1 MLGLDVSQLNHL
13 PPDLATKLH
22 GLAKGAFTADQ
33 DEVIIGTVDLLEM
46 PVVSTTVLVKVTW
59 VMSPSAFYITFP
71 HGTRDISSLQQLD
84 INKRHPTMFSNMMDS
99 MQLFYQ
105 GNCRKLFMDSL
116 PAPGSLLVTRS

>member
-84 INKRHPTMFSNMMDS
+84 INKRHPTMFSNMKDS

-105 GNCRKLFMDSL
+105 GNCR
-116 PAPGSLLVTRS
+116 